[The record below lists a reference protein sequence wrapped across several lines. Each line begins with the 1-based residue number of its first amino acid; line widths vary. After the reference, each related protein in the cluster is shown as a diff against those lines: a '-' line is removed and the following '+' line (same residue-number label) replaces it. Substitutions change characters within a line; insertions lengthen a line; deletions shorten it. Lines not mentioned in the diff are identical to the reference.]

1 MSTSAIRVVLA
12 EDHTLVRD
20 GIRTLLSLVGDI
32 TLVGEAPDGEEA
44 MRVVEATKPDVL
56 LLDMRMPKADGLRVV
71 TELARRGSLPPTL
84 VLTTFDEEETALA
97 IIAAGARGFLLKD
110 VTLERLVDAVRV
122 VAAGGTVFR
131 PGLSERAERALA
143 ELRASSS
150 SAAGSAPTSDAPPS
164 DAPGANVGEITTRE
178 REVLRL
184 LVAGYSNR
192 EIGRALFVAEGTVKN
207 HVSNILFKLGVRD
220 RTRAV
225 LKALERG
232 YV

>member
-1 MSTSAIRVVLA
+1 VIRVVLA

-20 GIRTLLSLVGDI
+20 GLRTLLGLVSDI
-32 TLVGEAPDGEEA
+32 QLVGEASDGEEA
-44 MRVVEATKPDVL
+44 LRVVEATNPDVL
-56 LLDMRMPKADGLRVV
+56 LLDMRMPKADGLHVV
-71 TELARRGSLPPTL
+71 QELASRGRLPPTL
-84 VLTTFDEEETALA
+84 VLTTFDDEEAALA

-110 VTLERLVDAVRV
+110 VRLEQLVDALRV
-122 VAAGGTVFR
+122 VAAGGTVLR
-131 PGLSERAERALA
+131 PGLSEHAEQALA
-143 ELRASSS
+143 ELRASSPGQPDS
-150 SAAGSAPTSDAPPS
+150 SPS
-164 DAPGANVGEITTRE
+164 STGEITRRE

-207 HVSNILFKLGVRD
+207 HVSNILCKLGVRD

>member
-1 MSTSAIRVVLA
+1 VIRVVLA

-20 GIRTLLSLVGDI
+20 GIRTLLGLVSDVQ
-32 TLVGEAPDGEEA
+32 LVGEAPDGEEA

-71 TELARRGSLPPTL
+71 TELSARGSLPPTL
-84 VLTTFDEEETALA
+84 VLTTFDEEDAALA

-110 VTLERLVDAVRV
+110 VTLDRLVDAVRV

-131 PGLSERAERALA
+131 PGLSERAEQAIA
-143 ELRASSS
+143 ERRVATP
-150 SAAGSAPTSDAPPS
+150 AAATPSSDA
-164 DAPGANVGEITTRE
+164 GEITVRE

-184 LVAGYSNR
+184 LAAGYSNR

-207 HVSNILFKLGVRD
+207 HVSNILYKLGVRD

>member
-1 MSTSAIRVVLA
+1 MIRVVLA

-20 GIRTLLSLVGDI
+20 GIRTLLGLVSDI
-32 TLVGEAPDGEEA
+32 ELAGEAADGEEA
-44 MRVVEATKPDVL
+44 IRVVEAQKPDVL
-56 LLDMRMPKADGLRVV
+56 LLDMRMPRADGLRVV
-71 TELARRGSLPPTL
+71 TELALRGRLPPTL
-84 VLTTFDEEETALA
+84 VLTTFDEEETALQ

-131 PGLSERAERALA
+131 PGLSERAEQALVQF
-143 ELRASSS
+143 RASPSS
-150 SAAGSAPTSDAPPS
+150 PSAAPPS
-164 DAPGANVGEITTRE
+164 QEEGEITVRE

-207 HVSNILFKLGVRD
+207 HVSNILYKLGVPRS
-220 RTRAV
+220 RAPS
-225 LKALERG
+225 
-232 YV
+232 

>member
-1 MSTSAIRVVLA
+1 MIRVVLA

-20 GIRTLLSLVGDI
+20 GIRTLLGLVGDI

-44 MRVVEATKPDVL
+44 IRVVEATSPDVL

-71 TELARRGSLPPTL
+71 TELASRKRLPPTL
-84 VLTTFDEEETALA
+84 VLTTFDEEDAALA

-110 VTLERLVDAVRV
+110 VTLDRLVDAVRV
-122 VAAGGTVFR
+122 VAAGGTVIR
-131 PGLSERAERALA
+131 PGLSERAEQALA
-143 ELRASSS
+143 ELRASSP
-150 SAAGSAPTSDAPPS
+150 SAPAPVASDA
-164 DAPGANVGEITTRE
+164 GEITTRE

-184 LVAGYSNR
+184 LVAGYSNK

-207 HVSNILFKLGVRD
+207 HVSNILYKLGVRD

>member
-1 MSTSAIRVVLA
+1 MSANGIRVVLA

-20 GIRTLLSLVGDI
+20 GIRTLLGLVSDI
-32 TLVGEAPDGEEA
+32 TLVGEASDGEEA
-44 MRVVEATKPDVL
+44 MRVVEATKPDIL

-131 PGLSERAERALA
+131 PGLSERAEQALA
-143 ELRASSS
+143 ELRASS
-150 SAAGSAPTSDAPPS
+150 ARGSGPASDAPPT
-164 DAPGANVGEITTRE
+164 DAPSSEVGEITTRE

-207 HVSNILFKLGVRD
+207 HVSNILYKLGVRD